1 MFECHIHKH
10 IIFCPPARQK
20 IIHYNLCT
28 SKGMR
33 IEKDPLS
40 FFKVFCGDLC
50 LWGINTLISATA
62 KKKSLY
68 RWVGEVLH
76 LGFLTKLNYWLKEH
90 FFKGRSGRW
99 SFFVSLKWRRKL
111 IKKSLSKKYDVKEST
126 VTAIVPWPKFV

>member
-33 IEKDPLS
+33 IEKDPL
-40 FFKVFCGDLC
+40 FFSKFF
-50 LWGINTLISATA
+50 WGSMSLGNKHIDFRHS

-111 IKKSLSKKYDVKEST
+111 IKKSLTQKNNVKEST
-126 VTAIVPWPKFV
+126 VTAIVPCPKFV